1 MRLRARPRNFS
12 PASVSATLRVERSN
26 SRAPTV
32 CSSWVTRLAATEGTT
47 FSCRAASEK
56 LPYRATAT
64 KARRL
69 ATMSMI
75 YLKTRKLRS

>member
-1 MRLRARPRNFS
+1 MRLRARPWNFS
-12 PASVSATLRVERSN
+12 PASVRATLRVDRSN
-26 SRAPTV
+26 SRRPTV

-56 LPYRATAT
+56 LPYRDTAR

-69 ATMSMI
+69 AIMSMI
-75 YLKTRKLRS
+75 YRKSRKLRS